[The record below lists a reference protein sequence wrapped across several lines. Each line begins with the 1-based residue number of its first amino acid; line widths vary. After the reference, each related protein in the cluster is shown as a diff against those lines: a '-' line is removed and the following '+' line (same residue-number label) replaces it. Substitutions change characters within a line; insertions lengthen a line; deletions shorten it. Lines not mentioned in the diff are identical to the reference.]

1 MENLIKHVAKQSLT
15 QEFFQD
21 LATSFSCAPIRAGK
35 PDVTWEQVQSWFQ
48 DKQKELQAKS
58 TSSANTFE
66 LLVDFSDSNVSRI
79 PPQVSQKPKGK
90 WVTELSELAFE
101 AKSSKDDAWYDVA
114 TFLSYRVVSSG
125 DLEVKVRFSG
135 FGREEDEW
143 VNVRGAVRERSIPLE
158 ASECP
163 KVKVGDL
170 VLCFQ
175 EREHQ
180 AVYCD
185 AEVVVIHRGLHDMNG
200 ACKCTFVVRFDHDS
214 SEVNFQGSMCRYV
227 CIQVQFIAL
236 TVPDWIDVLI
246 NNIRNMLIW
255 GGYVSGLHKA
265 LQQILKP
272 NRSSFEIGT

>member
-1 MENLIKHVAKQSLT
+1 MDNFRTRKGEAMNSLSVFTHCEIMEMENLIKHVAKQSLT

-21 LATSFSCAPIRAGK
+21 LATSFSWAPIRAGK

-58 TSSANTFE
+58 TSSPNTVK

-79 PPQVSQKPKGK
+79 PPQVSQEPKGK

-143 VNVRGAVRERSIPLE
+143 VDVRGAVRERSIPLE

-214 SEVNFQGSMCRYV
+214 SEEHIDLGRL
-227 CIQVQFIAL
+227 CIRPAQSTSTNTKTQPELF
-236 TVPDWIDVLI
+236 
-246 NNIRNMLIW
+246 RNRDMKI
-255 GGYVSGLHKA
+255 
-265 LQQILKP
+265 
-272 NRSSFEIGT
+272 SFLY